1 MAQQFANPQ
10 VKIRT
15 AILLFLKSAP
25 QPLVLYSAN
34 PLKDYEELKNAM
46 KTPNVIYEKDFT
58 GPIKKVCVVTNN
70 ILGVLLQEEQYA

>member
-34 PLKDYEELKNAM
+34 PIKDYEELKNAM
-46 KTPNVIYEKDFT
+46 KTPNVVYEKDNRFCCCCS
-58 GPIKKVCVVTNN
+58 IR
-70 ILGVLLQEEQYA
+70 IYARSSIG